1 MNLDANAALE
11 IALEAHRN
19 GRFDEAA
26 HVYHQI
32 LNHDPSNANIL
43 FLLGDLHVR
52 QGHNGMAINL
62 LSNSAAV
69 KPMPA
74 ALNALGCACKHE
86 NFLEEA
92 EEAWLKSVEAGET
105 TEVYNNLASL
115 HADSGRP
122 EKALEYVEKSLALEP
137 ANPNAHWNKALALL
151 TARRWREAWPEHEHR
166 FNPEV
171 QKTSVRRDFGVPQW
185 NGEHTRKLAVH
196 GEQGI
201 GDEIMFL
208 SMLQDAIDRCDDVVV
223 EVEPR
228 LMDVVER
235 SFPSVRAYANEAAM
249 KAHETGFTAQIA
261 LGSLGLVLRN
271 EDSDFPRTRSYL
283 KADPDRVSYWR
294 DKFRI
299 AGEGPIIG
307 VAWAGGTKTTRAYQR
322 TLKATDLSFAGEK
335 AVAVSLQYGRGVQA
349 DAEAAGFKYYPE
361 LDGQDMEA
369 VFAAAAAC
377 DIIIT
382 VAQTIVHC
390 GGALGVPTYVL
401 TPLYSSWRYGQRS
414 EMLWYSDNVRLLRQ
428 HRDGDWTHP
437 LKRAKTIVEQ
447 LCESHAK

>member
-26 HVYHQI
+26 HIYHQI
-32 LNHDPSNANIL
+32 LNHDPSNSQIL

-52 QGHNGMAINL
+52 LGNNGVAINL

-69 KPMPA
+69 KPIPA

-86 NFLEEA
+86 NFMAEA
-92 EEAWLKSVEAGET
+92 EEAWNKSVEIGPS
-105 TEVYNNLASL
+105 TEVFNNLASL

-122 EKALEYVEKSLALEP
+122 EKALGYVEKSLAIDP
-137 ANPNAHWNKALALL
+137 DNPNAHWNKALALL
-151 TARRWREAWPEHEHR
+151 TAQRWREAWPEHEHR

-171 QKTSVRRDFGVPQW
+171 QKTSVRRNFGVPLWDGQP
-185 NGEHTRKLAVH
+185 TRKLAVH

-208 SMLQDAIDRCDDVVV
+208 SMLEEAIWRCDDVVV

-235 SFPSVRAYANEAAM
+235 SFPKVRAYANEKAM

-261 LGSLGLVLRN
+261 LGSLGMLFRN
-271 EDSDFPRTRSYL
+271 EASDFPRAPSYL
-283 KADPDRVSYWR
+283 VADPDQVEYWR
-294 DKFRI
+294 NRFRM
-299 AGEGPIIG
+299 AGDGPIIG

-322 TLKATDLSFAGEK
+322 TLKATDLSFIGEK
-335 AVAVSLQYGRGVQA
+335 AVAVSLQYGQNTQK

-361 LDGQDMEA
+361 LDGTNMEA
-369 VFAAAAAC
+369 VFAAASAC
-377 DIIIT
+377 DAIVT
-382 VAQTIVHC
+382 AAQTLVHV

-401 TPLYSSWRYGQRS
+401 TPLYSSWRYGQGKD
-414 EMLWYSDNVRLLRQ
+414 MPWYGHHVTLLRQ
-428 HRDGDWTHP
+428 HRDGDWSHP
-437 LKRAKTIVEQ
+437 LKRAKTAVE
-447 LCESHAK
+447 LICEAHK